1 MNDDDDDD
9 DDGGG
14 GDDDDDD
21 PQPHWCC
28 NLSQSSLAC
37 GKIGLDVP
45 NIEVGRLD
53 SSWWGCPWV
62 FS

>member
-1 MNDDDDDD
+1 MNDDDD

-14 GDDDDDD
+14 DDDDDDD

-53 SSWWGCPWV
+53 SS
-62 FS
+62 